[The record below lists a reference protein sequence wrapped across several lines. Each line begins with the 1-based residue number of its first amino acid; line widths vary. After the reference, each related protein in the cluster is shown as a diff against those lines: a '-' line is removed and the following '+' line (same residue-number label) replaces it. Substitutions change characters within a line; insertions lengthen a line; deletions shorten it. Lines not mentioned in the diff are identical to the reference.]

1 MAKKNKIGLFF
12 GSFNPIHV
20 GHLIIANF
28 FIEYT
33 DISNVWFVI
42 SPHNPLKEKKS
53 LLPDYHR
60 LAIANIAIEE
70 NPKLKAS
77 NIEFKL
83 PQPSYT
89 INTLAYL
96 KEKYPTKEFV
106 LLMGEDNLA
115 SLDKWKNYEI
125 LTEQNQIY
133 VYRRPNTPES
143 IFHKHLNV
151 KIYNAPLMDISSSY
165 IRKAISEG
173 KDVRYLLPETV
184 YQYVMEMHFYENLS
198 K

>member
-70 NPKLKAS
+70 NPK
-77 NIEFKL
+77 
-83 PQPSYT
+83 T
-89 INTLAYL
+89 ILVFGEQVFEIGLGQAAREAFLAQHVGYGL
-96 KEKYPTKEFV
+96 GFF
-106 LLMGEDNLA
+106 LL
-115 SLDKWKNYEI
+115 
-125 LTEQNQIY
+125 
-133 VYRRPNTPES
+133 
-143 IFHKHLNV
+143 
-151 KIYNAPLMDISSSY
+151 
-165 IRKAISEG
+165 
-173 KDVRYLLPETV
+173 
-184 YQYVMEMHFYENLS
+184 
-198 K
+198 